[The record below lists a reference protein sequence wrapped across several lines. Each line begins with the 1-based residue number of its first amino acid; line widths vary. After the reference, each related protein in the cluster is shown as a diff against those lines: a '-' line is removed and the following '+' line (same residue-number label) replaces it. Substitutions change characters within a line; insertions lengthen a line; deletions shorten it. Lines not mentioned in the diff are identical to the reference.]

1 MATKAIQGLES
12 KAKPQ
17 NNAKALE
24 LVAQAKAL
32 INQMPITAQEA
43 SDPDF
48 AGIFT
53 KKRKKKTDKVG
64 ARQAEIEQAWDKK
77 VVVNYDKAKA
87 LAEQAM
93 DML

>member
-1 MATKAIQGLES
+1 MNWT
-12 KAKPQ
+12 
-17 NNAKALE
+17 NN
-24 LVAQAKAL
+24 
-32 INQMPITAQEA
+32 IFSA
-43 SDPDF
+43 SI
-48 AGIFT
+48 GIKICGCCIFT